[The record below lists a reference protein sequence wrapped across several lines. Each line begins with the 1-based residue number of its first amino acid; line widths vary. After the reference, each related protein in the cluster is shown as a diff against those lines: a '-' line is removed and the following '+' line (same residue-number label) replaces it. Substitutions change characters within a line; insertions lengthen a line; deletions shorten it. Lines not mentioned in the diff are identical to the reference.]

1 MRFKPGFSLGVSR
14 AGSGGSARLGHV
26 LPSGRGGNGGSGRGE
41 PGLGC
46 ALDTRLTPPTAY
58 WATKW
63 HLAALGLETP
73 KTPENTQI
81 SLILWG
87 FGVVAGTGVEPVT

>member
-58 WATKW
+58 WATRWHWTALGPETTKTPLKW
-63 HLAALGLETP
+63 H
-73 KTPENTQI
+73 NR
-81 SLILWG
+81 LILWG